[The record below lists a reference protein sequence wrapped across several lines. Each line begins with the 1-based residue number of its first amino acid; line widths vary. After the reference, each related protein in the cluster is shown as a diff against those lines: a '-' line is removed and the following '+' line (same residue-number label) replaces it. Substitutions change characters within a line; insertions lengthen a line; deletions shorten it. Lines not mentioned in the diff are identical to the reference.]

1 MAATAYNEELSRIF
15 AEMGEMLDILG
26 ENAFRVRAYENLS
39 RIFSSLDR
47 DAKELLESGEL
58 EKTKGVGEST
68 IEKVKEFLKTGKI
81 KAHAELKAKLPEGL
95 LDLLKVPGLGP
106 KKAKAVWEKLGITSL
121 HELEEA
127 ARSGRLEEMESFG
140 KKTEENILAGIEL
153 VKKHK
158 GQFLWSDAMH
168 ILEPALKA
176 LSSDKHTVK
185 IEVAGSIR
193 RFKETVKDGDMLV
206 ASDAPSE
213 TAKIFVEAIE
223 PERVTSEG
231 ETKVSVVTKAGM
243 SVDLRM
249 VTEENFP
256 YALHHFT
263 GSKEHNIAMRG
274 RSQKLGYKMNEYGL
288 FKESKGG
295 KEKLVP
301 CESEEDIFRVLGL
314 AYIPPEL
321 RENMGEIEAAEEN
334 KLPHLIV
341 EKDVVGA
348 LHVHS
353 DYSDGHNTI
362 EEMALAAKGLGF
374 SYVLLT
380 DHSQSARYAGGL
392 TPEDLK
398 KQWTEIEKLNE
409 KLEGV
414 VVLKGTECDILADGT
429 MDFDNKMLAS
439 FDCVIGSIH
448 AGFTYDEKQQT
459 ERIVSAAKN
468 RYVDIIGHP
477 TGRLLLQ
484 REGYRVDLEEVLKAC
499 ADTCTA
505 IEING
510 NPNRL
515 DLDWR
520 WVRRAKE
527 MGVKFALT
535 SDSHM
540 KDTLAHQ
547 NAAVGIARKGWLEK
561 EDVLNALPVKKFLGS
576 LKRSQ

>member
-1 MAATAYNEELSRIF
+1 MAATVYNEELSRIF
-15 AEMGEMLDILG
+15 AEMGEMLEILG
-26 ENAFRVRAYENLS
+26 ENTFRVRAYENLS
-39 RIFSSLDR
+39 RIFASLDH
-47 DAKELLESGEL
+47 DAKELFESGEL
-58 EKTKGVGEST
+58 EKIKGVGEST
-68 IEKVKEFLKTGKI
+68 VEKVKEFLQTGTI
-81 KAHAELKAKLPEGL
+81 KAHQELKAKLPEGL
-95 LDLLKVPGLGP
+95 LDLLKIPGFGP
-106 KKAKAVWEKLGITSL
+106 KKAKMVWEKLGITSL

-127 ARSGRLEEMESFG
+127 ARSGRLEEVAGFG

-168 ILEPALKA
+168 VIEPALKA
-176 LSSDKHTVK
+176 LSADRHTRK
-185 IEVAGSIR
+185 IEVGGSIR
-193 RFKETVKDGDMLV
+193 RFKETVKDGDILI
-206 ASDAPSE
+206 ASDSPAE
-213 TAKIFVEAIE
+213 TAKVFVKAIE

-243 SVDLRM
+243 AVDLRM

-274 RSQKLGYKMNEYGL
+274 RSQKLGFKMNEYGL
-288 FKESKGG
+288 FKEGKGG
-295 KEKLVP
+295 KETLVP
-301 CESEEDIFRVLGL
+301 CKSEEDIFKVLGL

-321 RENMGEIEAAEEN
+321 RENMGEIEAAEKN
-334 KLPHLIV
+334 TLPLLI
-341 EKDVVGA
+341 EKTDLKGA
-348 LHVHS
+348 IHVHS
-353 DYSDGHNTI
+353 EYSDGHNTI
-362 EEMALAAKGLGF
+362 EEMAQAAKELGY
-374 SYVLLT
+374 SYMLLT

-392 TPEDLK
+392 IPDDLN
-398 KQWTEIEKLNE
+398 KQWAEIDKLNE
-409 KLEGV
+409 KLKGITI
-414 VVLKGTECDILADGT
+414 LKGTECDILADGT
-429 MDFDNKMLAS
+429 MDYDDKMLAS

-459 ERIVSAAKN
+459 ERIISAARN
-468 RYVDIIGHP
+468 RYVDVIGHP

-484 REGYRVDLEEVLKAC
+484 REGYRVDLEKILKAC
-499 ADTCTA
+499 ADTGTA
-505 IEING
+505 VEING

-527 MGVKFALT
+527 MGVKFVLT

-540 KDTLAHQ
+540 KDTLTHQ
-547 NAAVGIARKGWLEK
+547 NAAVGIARKGWLERD
-561 EDVLNALPVKKFLGS
+561 DVLNTLSVKKFLAS